1 MRLKK
6 SRVSTSSIAG
16 YVGVFFLVMSL
27 VAIGYQPPQQI
38 KAAASSVE
46 IDRTVG
52 PAGNTQTLSVDD
64 LVATRVAT
72 SIAQSADLPIANN
85 VANLSQSIAAESVLV
100 QNDANIVAKPQVVEA
115 SSDTRDI
122 QTYTAKVGET
132 IPSIAKKFNISASTV
147 RWANDMD
154 SDAVEPGR
162 KLKILPTDGILYT
175 IQSGDTIQSLADKYK
190 ADADQIRTWND
201 LELGGFKSGKEI
213 IIPQGNL
220 PTTERPGYEAPV
232 TYDYSNAGLNYGDY
246 SGGTASGN
254 SYGVSVGNRYAF
266 GNCTW
271 YVYERRAELG
281 RPVGGNWGNAASW
294 ASYAVNAGF
303 RVNGTPAVGAV
314 MQNGGG
320 WYGHVAVV
328 EAVNPGVSVTISEM
342 NAYRFGGGYNRIG
355 RGDIAWNEAVSGM
368 YQYIH

>member
-1 MRLKK
+1 
-6 SRVSTSSIAG
+6 
-16 YVGVFFLVMSL
+16 MSL

-38 KAAASSVE
+38 KAAANSV
-46 IDRTVG
+46 DVNATVG
-52 PAGNTQTLSVDD
+52 PAGNTQVLSVDD

-85 VANLSQSIAAESVLV
+85 VANLSQSMAAESVLV

-122 QTYTAKVGET
+122 QTYTAKTGDTV
-132 IPSIAKKFNISASTV
+132 PSIAKKFQISASTV
-147 RWANDMD
+147 RWANSME

-175 IQSGDTIQSLADKYK
+175 IQTGDTIRSLAERY
-190 ADADQIRTWND
+190 DANIDQIRTYND
-201 LELGGFKSGKEI
+201 LELGGFNPGKEI

-232 TYDYSNAGLNYGDY
+232 TYNAIGSTTAGLNYGAY
-246 SGGTASGN
+246 GGGSGTSNYYAA
-254 SYGVSVGNRYAF
+254 SVGNRYAF

-281 RPVGGNWGNAASW
+281 RPVGGNWGNAATW
-294 ASYAVNAGF
+294 ASYAVSAGY

-320 WYGHVAVV
+320 WYGHVGVV
-328 EAVNPGVSVTISEM
+328 EAVNPGVSVTVSEM
-342 NAYRFGGGYNRIG
+342 NAYRFGGGFNRIG
-355 RGDIAWNEAVSGM
+355 RGDIAWGEAVSGM